1 MRELEI
7 YADGIEPTKEYI
19 NHVLTDFDVTGFTCN
34 PSLVKQY
41 LPIVYKDY
49 CNAIIDNSNGYP
61 VSIQVLTN
69 DLKDIVFQALEI
81 SSWGHNVYVK
91 IPIVNDKGESC
102 AEVIK
107 FLLDD
112 GIKINVTAIFTPQQV
127 RELLDLGV
135 TKDYDVVLSVFSGRI
150 ADTGISPNTIIKKI
164 SDMIGT
170 DRGNIKLLWAG
181 VRSLGDIHLAKEYCD
196 IITIPQP
203 ILEKLKMK
211 DKNLRDYSIE
221 TVQMFAN
228 DANNFTL

>member
-19 NHVLTDFDVTGFTCN
+19 SHVLTDFDVTGFTCN

-49 CNAIIDNSNGYP
+49 CNSIIDNSNGYP

-69 DLKDIVFQALEI
+69 DIKDIVFQALEI

-91 IPIVNDKGESC
+91 IPIVNEKGESC

-228 DANNFTL
+228 DAKNFTL

>member
-102 AEVIK
+102 VEVIK

-228 DANNFTL
+228 DAKNFTL